1 MADSGV
7 DQFCAVTGSSKERA
21 QFYLEAA
28 GGNLQAAIDAFFNQ
42 ETTNVS
48 HKTVCLVLINYMG
61 VVFNNRPHLLSQV
74 IVDLHKL
81 KRRGTSDI
89 ETTLLLI
96 LCVILVFY

>member
-42 ETTNVS
+42 ESTDVR
-48 HKTVCLVLINYMG
+48 HK
-61 VVFNNRPHLLSQV
+61 
-74 IVDLHKL
+74 
-81 KRRGTSDI
+81 
-89 ETTLLLI
+89 
-96 LCVILVFY
+96 VFYLV